1 MSSSEDKLLIY
12 FEDEEHIVRR
22 LGAAVV
28 SCWADLSKV
37 ARKKLL
43 ARASM
48 VFDDQETDHLEQQIA
63 KFISAHAASLRA
75 SREEALPHRGVL
87 HVVV

>member
-1 MSSSEDKLLIY
+1 MSNNDEKLLIY

-37 ARKKLL
+37 TRKKLL

-48 VFDDQETDHLEQQIA
+48 VFDDRETDHFEQQIA
-63 KFISAHAASLRA
+63 TFISAHAASLRA
-75 SREEALPHRGVL
+75 SRDKRLHRGAR
-87 HVVV
+87 HVAE